1 MSKIITDAAKLD
13 AAIVAVNKAAN
24 KLNDAI
30 QLTLASAVFQAV
42 YGRNTNHLN
51 ALALAV
57 GKGVR
62 RSAIG
67 EWIMKYAPVVAESDK
82 DKAKE
87 QPFRFSKDRMA
98 EMAEAHGW
106 ENAMRVTAE
115 EAEAYGE
122 EIMGDHW
129 TEFKPDQLVPESF
142 DVYAAIK
149 SLISQAQRLQGKGT
163 KIKGYDAL
171 RKLGDMLPKP
181 ATDVQSV

>member
-67 EWIMKYAPVVAESDK
+67 AWILKHAPVVAESDK
-82 DKAKE
+82 EKAKDH
-87 QPFRFSKDRMA
+87 PFRFSKDRMA
-98 EMAEAHGW
+98 ELADAHEW
-106 ENAMRVTAE
+106 ADAMRVTAE
-115 EAEAYGE
+115 EAEMYGE
-122 EIMGDHW
+122 AIMAEHW

-149 SLISQAQRLQGKGT
+149 SLMSRAQQLQGKGT
-163 KIKGYDAL
+163 QIKGADAL
-171 RKLGDMLPKP
+171 RKLGELLPKP
-181 ATDVQSV
+181 ATDVQGV